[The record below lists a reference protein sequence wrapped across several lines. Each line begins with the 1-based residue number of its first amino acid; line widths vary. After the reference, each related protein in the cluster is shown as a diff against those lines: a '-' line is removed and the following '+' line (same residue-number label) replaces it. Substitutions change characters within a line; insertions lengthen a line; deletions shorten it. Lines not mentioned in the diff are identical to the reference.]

1 MRGAN
6 LPNMSEASSYSIDI
20 AKMRNALLSS
30 VSSRFNCYG
39 NDEAQFEILEGSMH
53 MNDLIDFHINGFNME
68 SRIFNNYSQ
77 LGQGVHTQ
85 PSQSQS
91 LIYDYNH
98 YPGSLFAIPSSKE
111 ISQQSL
117 LLDKD
122 PSQYEGLERGL
133 QVCGNARKRPFEY
146 TDNMSLWKKVKSN
159 SKSKI
164 TIMEPKWHQ
173 AKEVS
178 EIIPPHKVT
187 KIKKLHVPMMTN
199 QKLSNKITTLQK
211 LVSPF
216 GKTDTASVL
225 QEASLYIKL
234 LQAQIRTLFQ
244 MLSFTYFSTINDPH
258 TQLVSRQECADKLE
272 VDLRS
277 RGLCLVPISI
287 TDKITKVD
295 QIHHASAS
303 INT

>member
-1 MRGAN
+1 M
-6 LPNMSEASSYSIDI
+6 
-20 AKMRNALLSS
+20 K
-30 VSSRFNCYG
+30 G

-122 PSQYEGLERGL
+122 PSQYEG
-133 QVCGNARKRPFEY
+133 VCGNARKRPFEY

>member
-1 MRGAN
+1 GAN

-122 PSQYEGLERGL
+122 PSQYEG
-133 QVCGNARKRPFEY
+133 VCGNARKRPFEY

-187 KIKKLHVPMMTN
+187 KIKK
-199 QKLSNKITTLQK
+199 
-211 LVSPF
+211 
-216 GKTDTASVL
+216 TDTASVL

-258 TQLVSRQECADKLE
+258 TQECADKLE

>member
-1 MRGAN
+1 MGAN

-122 PSQYEGLERGL
+122 PSQYEGL
-133 QVCGNARKRPFEY
+133 
-146 TDNMSLWKKVKSN
+146 
-159 SKSKI
+159 
-164 TIMEPKWHQ
+164 
-173 AKEVS
+173 
-178 EIIPPHKVT
+178 
-187 KIKKLHVPMMTN
+187 HVPMMTN

>member
-122 PSQYEGLERGL
+122 PSQYEG
-133 QVCGNARKRPFEY
+133 VCGNARKRPFEY

-258 TQLVSRQECADKLE
+258 TQECADKLE